1 MRLPSRAKDAISEHT
16 GLCRMSR
23 IRVVSARTA
32 ETEPGQRFGYSFTN
46 QDQNGHV
53 LAQEKT
59 RVWSYV
65 YQSRRCAQKK
75 AQIMGH
81 KLQPRKHIVS
91 RVRFCL
97 ALPGCHPKV
106 EFHQG
111 YRRSRSR
118 TGPWW
123 SSAPCAWNPR
133 QCCGIVGNFLEWNL
147 SGLRQSTGRFRSPT
161 CIGSGRLSSELAP
174 PSNAMQSGALAA
186 PSLPGLCTRC
196 RRLRCKQRT
205 SCRE

>member
-1 MRLPSRAKDAISEHT
+1 MRFQNTPVYAGCPESGLSRLGLPKPNQASGSVILSQTKTKTVTFWLKKKHA
-16 GLCRMSR
+16 
-23 IRVVSARTA
+23 
-32 ETEPGQRFGYSFTN
+32 FGPMFTN
-46 QDQNGHV
+46 QG
-53 LAQEKT
+53 AAPK
-59 RVWSYV
+59 
-65 YQSRRCAQKK
+65 KK

-123 SSAPCAWNPR
+123 SNAPCAWNPR